1 MTCFVS
7 RALTGY
13 VNHTYEDRPEQ
24 PTDEKRVLMINVLQP
39 LYPITVSV
47 IHKICHDYGKV
58 LRILIFRKN
67 GVQVMVEV
75 TFVDKCWLLYSV
87 NVVLNFVDVIV

>member
-1 MTCFVS
+1 M
-7 RALTGY
+7 
-13 VNHTYEDRPEQ
+13 
-24 PTDEKRVLMINVLQP
+24 MNVLQP

-47 IHKICHDYGKV
+47 MHKISQEYGKV

-75 TFVDKCWLLYSV
+75 K
-87 NVVLNFVDVIV
+87 